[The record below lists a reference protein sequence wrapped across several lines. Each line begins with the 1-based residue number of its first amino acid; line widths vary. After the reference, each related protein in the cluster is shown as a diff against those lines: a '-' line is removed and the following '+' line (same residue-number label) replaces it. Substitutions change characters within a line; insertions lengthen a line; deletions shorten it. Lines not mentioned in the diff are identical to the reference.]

1 MLEIRDL
8 SITFLQKKKRNRVV
22 SKLSLSIGRGEILAL
37 VGESGS
43 GKSLSA
49 LSILKLLPPSA
60 RVRGKITFNNKDLGA
75 LSDKQMQK
83 IRGSNISMIFQEPMT
98 ALNPL
103 HSIGK
108 QLREVIKLH
117 EDQLPDASRQ
127 SPEKRILELLEMVG
141 LSKLKNRLDAYPHQL
156 SGGER
161 QRVMIA
167 MAMACEPE
175 LLIADEPTTAVDVTI
190 QAQILALLKKLQRD
204 RGLSILLITHDLTI
218 VRKVADRVAIMQR
231 GKLVEEGI
239 TAEVFA
245 SPQQEYTRKLLESEP
260 KGIPPVAPP
269 QGKEVI
275 LADKVTVRYPT
286 KRNFFGK
293 VLSWFHA
300 ADGISISVREG
311 MTLGI
316 VGESG
321 SGKTTFALALLRLIK
336 SEGRILFLSNR
347 IDDFTTGEMRPLRNQ
362 LQVVFQDPFGSLNPR
377 MTINQIIGEGLRVH
391 RPDLSRFQRRKMVRK
406 ILEEMHLGPEML
418 DRYPHEFSGGQRQRI
433 AVARA
438 MVLEP
443 KLVVLDEPTS
453 ALDLTVQAQIIEL
466 LHELQ
471 RSHATTFLFI
481 SHDLRVVR
489 AVSHEVM
496 VMRQGKVVEHGT
508 TEQIFHHPRDEYTR
522 NLIDAAFLETLA
534 G

>member
-1 MLEIRDL
+1 MLHIENL
-8 SITFLQKKKRNRVV
+8 SVTFLHKKSRSRAV
-22 SKLSLSIGRGEILAL
+22 SKLSLHIGKGEILAL

-43 GKSLSA
+43 GKSLTA
-49 LSILKLLPPSA
+49 LSILRLLPPA
-60 RVRGKITFNNKDLGA
+60 ALVRGKVHFCEQDLSA
-75 LSDKQMQK
+75 MTEAQMRK
-83 IRGSNISMIFQEPMT
+83 LRGSRISMIFQEPMT

-103 HSIGK
+103 HTIGK
-108 QLREVIKLH
+108 QIREVIQLH
-117 EDQLPDASRQ
+117 EDAFPQKGFNMH
-127 SPEKRILELLEMVG
+127 EKILQLLEDVG
-141 LSKLKNRLDAYPHQL
+141 LAKLKNRLDAYPHQL

-190 QAQILALLKKLQRD
+190 QAQILALLKDLQKT

-245 SPQQEYTRKLLESEP
+245 NPQQEYTQKLLGSEP
-260 KGIPPVAPP
+260 KGIPTPP
-269 QGKEVI
+269 PLDGAEVI

-293 VLSWFHA
+293 PTAWFHA
-300 ADGISISVREG
+300 ADGISVSVREG

-321 SGKTTFALALLRLIK
+321 SGKTTFALALLRLTRC
-336 SEGRILFLSNR
+336 EGRIVFLGQGIEGFNN
-347 IDDFTTGEMRPLRNQ
+347 TQMRPYRDK
-362 LQVVFQDPFGSLNPR
+362 LQIVFQDPFGSLNPR

-391 RPDLSRFQRRKMVRK
+391 RRDLTRFQRRKKVRE
-406 ILEEMHLGPEML
+406 ILGEMHMGPEVL

-433 AVARA
+433 AIARA
-438 MVLEP
+438 MVLDP
-443 KLVVLDEPTS
+443 KMVVLDEPTS

-466 LHELQ
+466 LRELQ

-489 AVSHEVM
+489 SVSHEVM
-496 VMRQGKVVEHGT
+496 VMQQGKVVEHGT
-508 TEQIFHHPRDEYTR
+508 TEQIFTHPRNPYTKQ
-522 NLIDAAFLETLA
+522 LIDAAFLETLA
-534 G
+534 S